1 MPYNLA
7 KPYEMYLHQFS
18 ALKTVFLIGDLAE
31 IVNLQVCDF
40 GLLPGLRIRV
50 VLVDVLNVYI
60 VVLLWF

>member
-1 MPYNLA
+1 
-7 KPYEMYLHQFS
+7 MYLHQFS

-40 GLLPGLRIRV
+40 GHLTPGLKIRV
-50 VLVDVLNVYI
+50 LVRVLTYF